1 MKSDGV
7 AFAIADRLFA
17 STVLLVFAILSQ
29 PVLSGQSRQ
38 PMANSGTIDHSSPT
52 TPKGNGVIVG
62 IVVNERHEPV
72 ACARVQAFSA
82 NAARNTPGQESVLPP
97 GRGDGSTTTDAE
109 GHFVISGLPLGD
121 YLIAAESLL
130 GGGGRG
136 PAGRYGATFYPS
148 TLDVQDAVSVSAF
161 SNPATP
167 VEIRLVP
174 VRGA

>member
-1 MKSDGV
+1 M
-7 AFAIADRLFA
+7 
-17 STVLLVFAILSQ
+17 
-29 PVLSGQSRQ
+29 
-38 PMANSGTIDHSSPT
+38 
-52 TPKGNGVIVG
+52 
-62 IVVNERHEPV
+62 
-72 ACARVQAFSA
+72 
-82 NAARNTPGQESVLPP
+82 
-97 GRGDGSTTTDAE
+97 
-109 GHFVISGLPLGD
+109 ISGLPLGD